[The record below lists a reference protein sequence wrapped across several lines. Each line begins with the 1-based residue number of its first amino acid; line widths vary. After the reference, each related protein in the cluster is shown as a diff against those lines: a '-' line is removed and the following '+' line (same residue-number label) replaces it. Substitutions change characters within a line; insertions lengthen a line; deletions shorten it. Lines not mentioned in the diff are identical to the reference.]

1 MDVDAAV
8 AVHQIAHED
17 EAFVNH
23 GDEGIRAAPPGVAVG
38 DLFEEVRLF
47 VEGLAANLD
56 VHAEVRAH
64 VEGRVNVDALEAAG
78 VLDLAAERAA
88 LEGGED
94 ELVVAPDEFVGPAL
108 DLPAAGVEAEFLVVA
123 LFLPGFV
130 DVFEGLEGEDGGADF
145 AGLAVPDEFDLALV
159 GEEEEAVFLR
169 ERLALL
175 DELDEVALLGV
186 GEVVVLGGVWAGH
199 GGKWFL

>member
-1 MDVDAAV
+1 MNVDASIL
-8 AVHQIAHED
+8 VHQIAHED

-38 DLFEEVRLF
+38 DLFEEVGLF

-56 VHAEVRAH
+56 VHGEIRAD
-64 VEGRVNVDALEAAG
+64 VEGRVNVDELEAAG

-94 ELVVAPDEFVGPAL
+94 ELVVAPDEFVGPAF
-108 DLPAAGVEAEFLVVA
+108 DLPATGIEAEFLGGA

-130 DVFEGLEGEDGGADF
+130 NVFEGLEGEDGGTNF
-145 AGLAVPDEFDLALV
+145 AGFAVPNEFDLAFV
-159 GEEEEAVFLR
+159 REEKEAVFFR

-175 DELDEVALLGV
+175 D
-186 GEVVVLGGVWAGH
+186 
-199 GGKWFL
+199 